1 MIVLTDEWHKQSLA
15 RAVPG
20 SAWDGD
26 AKAWVLDAPTPR
38 AAAVALKLFP
48 DLNHRAPEL
57 VEMRAELLS
66 DLRPFDNATPYN
78 CPIHPYRVQPVLTE
92 LGWSLFDFQKIDLG
106 YIEGVLREHKG
117 AYIGWERGMGKTLGT
132 CCLIDNLEADAT
144 LIVCPNTA
152 KQTVW
157 GDELARFCPWLE
169 VVILPNSKPKRLAA
183 LAYVTDLHAEG
194 TPFVLVTHYESLAVI
209 AGKNGKRLS
218 DGWKKLKIEWDLF
231 VADEGHR
238 FANPDAL
245 MTKAAKKIPATY
257 RVMLSGSIIQNHL
270 EELYGPLSILFP
282 DRYKSKWR
290 DWNDRYL
297 DYVESGY
304 ARVCVGVK
312 PDRIPQLRAEL
323 GVFMVY
329 RRKEDELDLPSRTD
343 QTLFVDLAP
352 AQDKAYRQVVEE
364 CMTVLDD
371 GTKVKAAEGIA
382 MLTKLRQIATG
393 LDLLSKEVRDSTKLD
408 LATEMVLDDEDGVY
422 VIFAWYK
429 ATLHALAERLQ
440 SKGIDT
446 FLVTGDVKHE
456 DRSEMITRFTA
467 GERRVFLGTLST
479 LSESVN
485 LQRAN
490 NVIMLDRSFNPAT
503 NQQAHDRV
511 FRQGQKRPVTVTDIV
526 ARGTVDELK
535 VMPTLAN
542 KQAIRAAVLGGT
554 HDYTTLG
561 SGDSTGS

>member
-1 MIVLTDEWHKQSLA
+1 VSIVLTDEWHKQGLA

-20 SAWDGD
+20 SYWDGEER
-26 AKAWVLDAPTPR
+26 AWVLDDPTPR
-38 AAAVALKLFP
+38 SAAVALKLFP

-57 VEMRAELLS
+57 VELRGEMLS

-78 CPIHPYRVQPVLTE
+78 SRIERAARAGRARRPRLVAVRLPVARPRLP
-92 LGWSLFDFQKIDLG
+92 GRRAAQ
-106 YIEGVLREHKG
+106 HKG
-117 AYIGWERGMGKTLGT
+117 AYVGWERGMGKTLGT
-132 CCLIDNLEADAT
+132 CCLIDNLDAEKT

-157 GDELARFCPWLE
+157 GDELKRFCPWLE
-169 VVILPNSKPKRLAA
+169 VLVLPNSKPKRLAMLTYAQQLA
-183 LAYVTDLHAEG
+183 LEQV
-194 TPFVLVTHYESLAVI
+194 PFVLVTHYESLAIV
-209 AGKNGKRLS
+209 AGKQGKRLA
-218 DGWKKLKIEWDLF
+218 DGWKKLGIAWDLF

-297 DYVESGY
+297 DYVENGY

-312 PDRIPQLRAEL
+312 PERIPQLREEL

-329 RRKEDELDLPSRTD
+329 RRKEDELDLPTRTD
-343 QTLFVDLAP
+343 QTLYVDLTP
-352 AQDKAYRQVVEE
+352 AQTKAYREVVEE
-364 CMTVLDD
+364 CMTTLADD
-371 GTKVKAAEGIA
+371 TKIKAAEGIA

-393 LDLLSKEVRDSTKLD
+393 LDLLGDVADSAKLD
-408 LATEMVLDDEDGVY
+408 LAVEMIADDEDGDFV
-422 VIFAWYK
+422 VFGWYK
-429 ATLHALAERLQ
+429 SSLHALADRLRA
-440 SKGIDT
+440 KGIEP
-446 FLVTGDVKHE
+446 FVVTGDVKHE
-456 DRSEMITRFTA
+456 DRSEMIARFQA
-467 GERRVFLGTLST
+467 GEGRVFLGTLST

-490 NVIMLDRSFNPAT
+490 NAIFLDRSWNPGQ
-503 NQQAHDRV
+503 NVQAEDRIY
-511 FRQGQKRPVTVTDIV
+511 RTGQTRKVTITHLV

-535 VMPTLAN
+535 VLPTLAN
-542 KQAIRAAVLGGT
+542 KEALRAAILGG
-554 HDYTTLG
+554 
-561 SGDSTGS
+561 